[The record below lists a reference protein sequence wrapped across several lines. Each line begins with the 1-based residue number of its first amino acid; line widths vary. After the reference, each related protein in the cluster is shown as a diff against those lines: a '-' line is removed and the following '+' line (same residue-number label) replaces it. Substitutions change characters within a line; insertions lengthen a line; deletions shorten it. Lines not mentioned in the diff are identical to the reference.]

1 VQANQAGEKIAA
13 TVEAIAPGIDLAVL
27 KLEDESFFESRP
39 PLTWASALPEIKDP
53 VMAYGYPQ
61 GGTTLSITKGII
73 SRIEFERY
81 QFPVAGLRIQIDA
94 AINPGNSGGPVLVGD
109 RMIGLAFSHL
119 GGAENIGYIIPCEE
133 IELFLKDV
141 EDGRYDGKP
150 AMYDGLQTL
159 ENATLRPF
167 LKLEKLVQGII
178 VNKPFSEEANYP
190 LKQWD
195 VITRIG
201 DTPIDS
207 EGMVKMGSNSRIRFN
222 YLVQRLAKN
231 GKLDLTIV
239 RHGKEMKIQ
248 MPVQTDRPA
257 VVPSLNG
264 AYPSYFIYGP
274 LAFSSATRELL
285 GGSSDGMMMEWTQFL
300 AANGNPLL
308 GRIYDK
314 PAFEGEGIV
323 LIASPLFPHRL
334 SKGYSN
340 PIMQVVKSING
351 QKVRNLGHL
360 VEIIRDSRDEFLT
373 IEFDSRFG
381 GETIVLPRT
390 EALKATEEILTDNGI
405 RSQGSSDTMAVWNAK
420 PAK

>member
-1 VQANQAGEKIAA
+1 
-13 TVEAIAPGIDLAVL
+13 
-27 KLEDESFFESRP
+27 
-39 PLTWASALPEIKDP
+39 
-53 VMAYGYPQ
+53 
-61 GGTTLSITKGII
+61 
-73 SRIEFERY
+73 
-81 QFPVAGLRIQIDA
+81 
-94 AINPGNSGGPVLVGD
+94 
-109 RMIGLAFSHL
+109 
-119 GGAENIGYIIPCEE
+119 
-133 IELFLKDV
+133 
-141 EDGRYDGKP
+141 
-150 AMYDGLQTL
+150 
-159 ENATLRPF
+159 